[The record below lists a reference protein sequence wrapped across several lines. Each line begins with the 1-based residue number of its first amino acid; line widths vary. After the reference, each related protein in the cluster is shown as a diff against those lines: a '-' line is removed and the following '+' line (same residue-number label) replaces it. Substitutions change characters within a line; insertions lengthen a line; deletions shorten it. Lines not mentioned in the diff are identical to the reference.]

1 MQFDNGLFYF
11 DAYGSKKTHSGG
23 RRMKKIEM
31 IKGAKKM
38 VDECARVTAGENV
51 LILTDTLMPLS
62 IAEVLAT
69 ACRERGAETM
79 IMIMSP
85 LQAVG
90 IDPPPPVAEAI
101 QKAQVVF
108 VACTR
113 GILHSASRKRASQAG
128 ARFFNFSEA
137 SEEDMMRGAIEA
149 NFLETKGLIDK
160 VADVLR
166 NVKEARITT
175 PAGTDIYF
183 DFRGRPEKMLILNG
197 LCHQPGD
204 AVSLNL
210 EVALSPKV
218 GSARGVLVCDASITL
233 LKPGL
238 IEEPIRATVKNGM
251 VTEITGGSQ
260 ARKLRDLLAS
270 MGDPMVYNVAEFAI
284 GLNPKAKVI
293 GVPPQD
299 RGVYGTCHIGFGPN
313 VGWGGN
319 IKAATHFDFVMYAP
333 KIVVDGNTLLENYQ
347 FNL

>member
-1 MQFDNGLFYF
+1 
-11 DAYGSKKTHSGG
+11 
-23 RRMKKIEM
+23 MKKIEM
-31 IKGAKKM
+31 IKGAQKM
-38 VDECARVTAGENV
+38 VDECAKVTAGENV

-62 IAEVLAT
+62 MAEVLAI
-69 ACRERGAETM
+69 ACKERGAETM

-85 LQAVG
+85 LQVVG
-90 IDPPPPVAEAI
+90 SEPPSPVGEAM

-108 VACTR
+108 VACSR

-128 ARFFNFSEA
+128 ARFFNFSES

-149 NFLETKGLIDK
+149 NFLETRGLIEK
-160 VADVLR
+160 VANVLR
-166 NVKEARITT
+166 TVKEAHITT
-175 PAGTDIYF
+175 PGGTDIYF

-197 LCHQPGD
+197 LCHHPGD

-218 GSARGVLVCDASITL
+218 GSAQGVLVCDASITL
-233 LKPGL
+233 FKPGL
-238 IEEPIRATVKNGM
+238 IEEPIRAKVENGM
-251 VTEITGGSQ
+251 VTELSGGSQ

-270 MGDPMVYNVAEFAI
+270 MGDPMVYNVSELGI

-299 RGVYGTCHIGFGPN
+299 RGVYGTCHVGFGPN
-313 VGWGGN
+313 TGWGGN

-333 KIVVDGNTLLENYQ
+333 RIEVDGTTLLENYR